1 MISVPKSKHLKT
13 LFMRFPNYRNEISG
27 CEDVNK
33 SEAKKYRF
41 LEARFLIGAYEYRL
55 LQGYSKPN

>member
-1 MISVPKSKHLKT
+1 MQ
-13 LFMRFPNYRNEISG
+13 FPNYRNEISG

-55 LQGYSKPN
+55 LQGYSKPNYV